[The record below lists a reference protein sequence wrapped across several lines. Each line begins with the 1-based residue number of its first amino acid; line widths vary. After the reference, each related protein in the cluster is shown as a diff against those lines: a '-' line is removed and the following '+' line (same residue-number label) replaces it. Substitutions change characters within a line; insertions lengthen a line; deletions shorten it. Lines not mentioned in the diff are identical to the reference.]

1 MRSPGV
7 VADRDGQTQ
16 TYSADLV
23 VVSAGAINSAAL
35 LLASASERH
44 PDGLGNGSG
53 VVGRH
58 LMMHNNSSLI
68 AFSKIPNPTNSPR
81 RWA

>member
-1 MRSPGV
+1 MRLETDEAGRAVTRV

-44 PDGLGNGSG
+44 PGGLGNGSG
-53 VVGRH
+53 VIGRH
-58 LMMHNNSSLI
+58 LTRI
-68 AFSKIPNPTNSPR
+68 R
-81 RWA
+81 E